1 MALTKPEQAEM
12 ATNTLLFLI
21 LFGLFR
27 PMVLNKP
34 MNGNWAIIMT
44 VCFFVWYLM
53 SKFFTTLIIKTS

>member
-1 MALTKPEQAEM
+1 MTLTKPEQAEM
-12 ATNTLLFLI
+12 ATYTLMFLI

-27 PMVLNKP
+27 PMVLNKQ

-44 VCFFVWYLM
+44 ICFFVWYLM

>member
-12 ATNTLLFLI
+12 ATYTLMFLI

-27 PMVLNKP
+27 PMVLNKQ

-44 VCFFVWYLM
+44 ICFFVWYLM